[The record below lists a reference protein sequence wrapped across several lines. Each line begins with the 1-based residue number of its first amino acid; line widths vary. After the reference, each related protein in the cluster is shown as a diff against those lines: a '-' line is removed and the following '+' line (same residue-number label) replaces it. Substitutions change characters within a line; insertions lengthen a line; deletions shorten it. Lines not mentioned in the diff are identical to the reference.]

1 MNTTLSATAAIILG
15 AGNGKRMKSSY
26 PKVLCEVLGKPMIRW
41 VTDSC
46 ARAGIAAHN
55 TCVVISDDCGRL
67 PELLPEGVATRV
79 QHQRLGTGHAVMS
92 ALDFAQQE
100 EISDILVLY
109 GDAPFVD
116 QATMESSY
124 AFHKG
129 HGNHITVITAHLDNP
144 DRYGRILREEGRF
157 QRIVEY
163 TDATEAQRAV
173 TEINS
178 GIYWFDKA
186 TLLATLPLLK
196 PANAQ
201 GELYLTDTIELALGM
216 GKQVEGYISPDRY
229 VVQGANNRK
238 GLAELNRMARE
249 RVLDTLYEQGVNIPL
264 SEGVMISP
272 DASIGSD
279 TTIQPCVSIL
289 GTTTIGEGCHI
300 GQSTTISGS
309 RIGDHCQIGSAVTI
323 INSQIGDHAL
333 ITSGSYIENAVVG
346 DHCQIQ
352 SSVIKDSTLGREV
365 RVGPYAQLRP
375 DSALADKVKIGNFV
389 EVKNSNLG
397 EKTSVAHL
405 SYIGDSD
412 VGARVN
418 FGCGTVI
425 VNYDGYQ
432 KSRTTIGDD
441 VFIGC
446 NSNLIAPVTLEDDC
460 YVAAATT
467 VTHTVPSH
475 AMAIG
480 RVRQENKPGYKQK
493 LKK

>member
-1 MNTTLSATAAIILG
+1 MNTAISATAAIILG

-26 PKVLCEVLGKPMIRW
+26 PKVLCEVLGKPMILW

-46 ARAGIAAHN
+46 ERAGIAVHN
-55 TCVVISDDCGRL
+55 TCVVISDDCGKL
-67 PELLPEGVATRV
+67 PEVLPQGVATRV

-92 ALDFAQQE
+92 ATDFIEQS
-100 EISDILVLY
+100 EISDLLVLY

-124 AFHKG
+124 AFHKA
-129 HGNHITVITAHLDNP
+129 HGNHITVITAHLDHP
-144 DRYGRILREEGRF
+144 DRYGRILREEGKF

-163 TDATEAQRAV
+163 TDATEAQRAI

-178 GIYWFDKA
+178 GIYWFDKE
-186 TLLATLPLLK
+186 TLLTTLPLLK

-216 GKQVEGYISPDRY
+216 GKKVEGYISPDSY

-238 GLAELNRMARE
+238 GLAELNHMARG
-249 RVLDTLYEQGVNIPL
+249 RVLDALYEQGVNIPI
-264 SEGVMISP
+264 SDGVIISP
-272 DASIGSD
+272 DAVIGND
-279 TTIQPCVSIL
+279 TTISPCVSIL
-289 GTTTIGEGCHI
+289 GSSTIGNDCLIE
-300 GQSTTISGS
+300 QSTSVSGS
-309 RIGDHCQIGSAVTI
+309 TIGNNCRIGSSVTI
-323 INSQIGDHAL
+323 KNSQIGDHVT
-333 ITSGSYIENAVVG
+333 ITGGSYIENAVIG
-346 DHCQIQ
+346 EGCQIQ
-352 SSVIKDSTLGREV
+352 DSVIKDSTVGKDV

-375 DSALADKVKIGNFV
+375 GSVLADKVKLGNFV
-389 EVKNSNLG
+389 EVKNSTLG
-397 EKTSVAHL
+397 EKTSAAHL
-405 SYIGDSD
+405 CYIGDAD

-418 FGCGTVI
+418 FGCGSVI
-425 VNYDGYQ
+425 VNYDGYK

-446 NSNLIAPVTLEDDC
+446 NANLLAPVTLEDDC

-467 VTHTVPSH
+467 VNQTVPTH

-480 RVRQENKPGYKQK
+480 RVRQENKLGYK
-493 LKK
+493 LKYKK

>member
-1 MNTTLSATAAIILG
+1 MNNAITATAAIILG

-26 PKVLCEVLGKPMIRW
+26 PKVVCEVLGKPMILW

-46 ARAGIAAHN
+46 AKAGIPVHN
-55 TCVVISDDCGRL
+55 TCVVISDDCGNL
-67 PELLPEGVATRV
+67 PQILPQGIATRV

-92 ALDFAQQE
+92 ALDFIQQ
-100 EISDILVLY
+100 SDMQDILVLY

-124 AFHKG
+124 AFHKE

-144 DRYGRILREEGRF
+144 DRYGRILREEGKF

-163 TDATEAQRAV
+163 TDATDAERAV

-178 GIYWFDKA
+178 GIYWFDKE

-201 GELYLTDTIELALGM
+201 GELYITDTIELALSM
-216 GKQVEGYISPDRY
+216 GKQVEGYISPDNY

-238 GLAELNRMARE
+238 GLADLNRLAKE
-249 RVLDTLYEQGVNIPL
+249 RVLEHHYEQGVNIPI
-264 SEGVMISP
+264 SDGVMLSP
-272 DASIGSD
+272 DAVIGND
-279 TTIQPCVSIL
+279 TTIYPSVSIL
-289 GTTTIGEGCHI
+289 GNTTIGSDCLI
-300 GQSTTISGS
+300 QQATTITNSKVGS
-309 RIGDHCQIGSAVTI
+309 NCQIGSAVTL
-323 INSQIGDHAL
+323 INCQIGDHVT
-333 ITSGSYIENAVVG
+333 ITNGSIFENAIIG
-346 DHCQIQ
+346 DGCQIQ
-352 SSVIKDSTLGREV
+352 NSVIKDSTVGKEV

-375 DSALADKVKIGNFV
+375 GSALADKVKIGNFV
-389 EVKNSNLG
+389 EVKNSTLG

-405 SYIGDSD
+405 SYIGDAD

-425 VNYDGYQ
+425 VNYDGYK
-432 KSRTTIGDD
+432 KSRTTVGND

-446 NSNLIAPVTLEDDC
+446 NSNLVAPVTLEDDS

-467 VTHTVPSH
+467 VTHTVPTN

-480 RVRQENKPGYKQK
+480 RVRQENKLGYKLK

>member
-1 MNTTLSATAAIILG
+1 MNTAISATAAIILG
-15 AGNGKRMKSSY
+15 AGNGKRMKSNY
-26 PKVLCEVLGKPMIRW
+26 PKVLCEVLGKPMILW

-46 ARAGIAAHN
+46 AKAGIAVHN
-55 TCVVISDDCGRL
+55 TCVVISDDCGNL
-67 PELLPEGVATRV
+67 PEVLPQGVVTRV

-92 ALDFAQQE
+92 ALDFIAQS
-100 EISDILVLY
+100 EISDLLVLY
-109 GDAPFVD
+109 GDTPFVD
-116 QATMESSY
+116 QTTMESSY
-124 AFHKG
+124 AFHKA
-129 HGNHITVITAHLDNP
+129 HGNHTTVITAHLTNP
-144 DRYGRILREEGRF
+144 DRYGRILREEGKF

-163 TDATEAQRAV
+163 TDANEAQRAI

-178 GIYWFDKA
+178 GIYWFDKEI
-186 TLLATLPLLK
+186 LLATLPLLK

-216 GKQVEGYISPDRY
+216 GKQVEGYISSDSY

-238 GLAELNRMARE
+238 GLAELNHMARE
-249 RVLDTLYEQGVNIPL
+249 RILDALYEQGVNIPI

-272 DASIGSD
+272 DTVIDSD
-279 TTIQPCVSIL
+279 TTISPCVSIL
-289 GTTTIGEGCHI
+289 GSSTIGSDCQI
-300 GQSTTISGS
+300 GQSTLISGS
-309 RIGDHCQIGSAVTI
+309 KIGNNCCIGSAVTI
-323 INSQIGDHAL
+323 INSQIGDHVS
-333 ITSGSYIENAVVG
+333 ITSGSYIENAIIG
-346 DHCQIQ
+346 EGCQIQ
-352 SSVIKDSTLGREV
+352 SSVIKDSTVGKEV

-375 DSALADKVKIGNFV
+375 GSKLADKVKIGNFV
-389 EVKNSNLG
+389 EVKNSVLG

-425 VNYDGYQ
+425 VNYDGYK

-467 VTHTVPSH
+467 VTQTVPTN

-480 RVRQENKPGYKQK
+480 RVRQENKLGYK
-493 LKK
+493 LKFKK